1 LDGLGRFNEEI
12 TSYDKALSIDPNN
25 KNAINNKAA
34 VLNIL
39 LCYVLNMLENIHY
52 VNYIV

>member
-39 LCYVLNMLENIHY
+39 LLSLIPQNSRYQGL
-52 VNYIV
+52 